1 MVDQAQQYDV
11 AIIGSGIG
19 GSTLASV
26 LARQG
31 LRVLVFEAGTMC
43 TSGDFFKALRRK
55 SKMFFLV
62 TRAQPILPILEPNKF
77 INFFKFMI
85 SFLQ

>member
-1 MVDQAQQYDV
+1 MSEEKEPNFMANEQKKYDV

-31 LRVLVFEAGTMC
+31 LSVIVFEGGM
-43 TSGDFFKALRRK
+43 K
-55 SKMFFLV
+55 SIL
-62 TRAQPILPILEPNKF
+62 AQKF
-77 INFFKFMI
+77 YWRHRDLMSHSRTIFAHMTQRI
-85 SFLQ
+85 DHWWMSW

>member
-1 MVDQAQQYDV
+1 MENSPKKYDV

-31 LRVLVFEAGTMC
+31 LSVIVFEGGTH
-43 TSGDFFKALRRK
+43 
-55 SKMFFLV
+55 
-62 TRAQPILPILEPNKF
+62 PKF
-77 INFFKFMI
+77 AVG
-85 SFLQ
+85 